1 MAEIP
6 RREFLEKAAAAA
18 GLSLTGLSLSGIV
31 SACSKIGE
39 ESTDQD
45 SKSIKE
51 PTTEPT
57 QPPIPE
63 VQANTKILKLYQTS
77 QKETIINQANK
88 FMNKDIN
95 NPERESAEVELM
107 DSIANSENPQPGDVL
122 LAIQACWTP
131 KARIFGMEMFWRM
144 SQSGQMKEFGVNPL
158 SQEKIDWALE
168 NKIDPRTLLLAEI
181 AFPIA
186 LKLLETNQEN
196 FLEAIDQEQRESIPL
211 AQRIPNPGVLAK
223 LMMTETQF
231 IAPELNAQ
239 GEPNEPINRY
249 WGHANIG
256 NASALSQINT
266 HPDYFPTAQQDLEW
280 IAEACEINTGLPYA
294 ANIDKIP
301 GSLRRHFD
309 SGGAIGPQFMPINAK
324 LFMKWYQYA
333 NAESGMNYPPPNP
346 FDPLTGTVMAYL
358 YIASEFY
365 ARQGHIDANGQ
376 AIMLKGN
383 ITRPGYEAG
392 NSNKMYNAVGKWNP
406 LPPQIRASI
415 NAGISYYNRFW
426 AKNDPRKN

>member
-1 MAEIP
+1 MAEIS
-6 RREFLEKAAAAA
+6 RSEFIKKAFA
-18 GLSLTGLSLSGIV
+18 TGLSLSGII
-31 SACSKIGE
+31 SACSKIGQESSQTSVELE
-39 ESTDQD
+39 EKQFS
-45 SKSIKE
+45 E
-51 PTTEPT
+51 PTEPSPT
-57 QPPIPE
+57 PTPE
-63 VQANTKILKLYQTS
+63 VQANTKILKLYKTS
-77 QKETIINQANK
+77 QKETIINQANN

-95 NPERESAEVELM
+95 DPERETAEVELM
-107 DSIANSENPQPGDVL
+107 DTIANSEDPQTGDVL

-131 KARIFGMEMFWRM
+131 KARIFGMEMLWRM
-144 SQSGQMKEFGVNPL
+144 NQSGQMKEFGIEPL

-186 LKLLETNQEN
+186 LKLLEANQEN
-196 FLEAIDQEQRESIPL
+196 FLEAVNQEQIKSTPL

-231 IAPELNAQ
+231 IAPKTNAQ
-239 GEPNEPINRY
+239 SEPNEPINRY

-280 IAEACEINTGLPYA
+280 IAGVCEGNTGLPYVE
-294 ANIDKIP
+294 NTDKIP

-333 NAESGMNYPPPNP
+333 NAESGMQFPPPNP
-346 FDPLTGTVMAYL
+346 FDPLTGTVMTYL
-358 YIASEFY
+358 YIASEFK
-365 ARQGHIDANGQ
+365 ARHGRINEDGHAVM
-376 AIMLKGN
+376 AKGGV
-383 ITRPGYEAG
+383 TRPGYVAG
-392 NSNKMYNAVGKWNP
+392 NRGKMFEALYKWNMDSN
-406 LPPQIRASI
+406 QINQAL
-415 NAGISYYNRFW
+415 NAGIDYYNRFW
-426 AKNDPRKN
+426 SKSNFRQVN